1 MVDPVEP
8 DADKVRGE
16 ATPAIT
22 PAPDVVG
29 MTAPIADEKTVVTK
43 AKSPVVKLVAAPAAK
58 APAPVALAAEAIKK
72 VPVSRKTATKPA
84 RLAAEIKNV
93 SKIKTAPKIKTAAK
107 MKIAPP
113 IKTAV
118 KSPIKT
124 PAKIIL
130 APLART
136 ATVFTKAPDIMTST
150 TEYTEKFQT
159 VIKDASAKAKTA
171 FEKSQTNLGEMGAFT
186 KGNVEAIVE
195 STKILASGLQA
206 MTKGYATEGKSVF
219 ETLTAEMKSLA
230 AVKSPSE
237 LLEKQSSLMR
247 AHFDAAVAA
256 SSKNSEAMLKL
267 ANEAFQPISNRVSL
281 AVEKIKHVA

>member
-1 MVDPVEP
+1 MVDSVEP
-8 DADKVRGE
+8 DANKASGN

-22 PAPDVVG
+22 PAPDVVS
-29 MTAPIADEKTVVTK
+29 MTAPVTDKKTVEAEPITRAVTK
-43 AKSPVVKLVAAPAAK
+43 AKMPAVKSVSAPAIK
-58 APAPVALAAEAIKK
+58 APAPVALAAKAVQK
-72 VPVSRKTATKPA
+72 VPVIRKAATKPA
-84 RLAAEIKNV
+84 RPAPEL
-93 SKIKTAPKIKTAAK
+93 KTSPKIKMAV
-107 MKIAPP
+107 P

-124 PAKIIL
+124 PAKIIPAL
-130 APLART
+130 FART
-136 ATVFTKAPDIMTST
+136 ATVFKKAPDTMTST
-150 TEYTEKFQT
+150 TEYTDKFQT
-159 VIKDASAKAKTA
+159 VIKDASAKAKAA
-171 FEKSQTNLGEMGAFT
+171 FEKSQTNFGEIGAFT
-186 KGNVEAIVE
+186 KGNVEAMVE
-195 STKILASGLQA
+195 STKILASGFQA
-206 MTKGYATEGKSVF
+206 MTRGYATEGKSVF

-281 AVEKIKHVA
+281 AVEKIKHAA